1 MTTDRV
7 SCGRMERLDV
17 GTEVGGTVRMLLR
30 TLVGWITGV
39 ETAVNVDKIGMTVD
53 EDRFMLTDL
62 MDVE

>member
-1 MTTDRV
+1 
-7 SCGRMERLDV
+7 MERLDV

-39 ETAVNVDKIGMTVD
+39 ETAVNVDRIGTTVD
-53 EDRFMLTDL
+53 DDRFMLTDL